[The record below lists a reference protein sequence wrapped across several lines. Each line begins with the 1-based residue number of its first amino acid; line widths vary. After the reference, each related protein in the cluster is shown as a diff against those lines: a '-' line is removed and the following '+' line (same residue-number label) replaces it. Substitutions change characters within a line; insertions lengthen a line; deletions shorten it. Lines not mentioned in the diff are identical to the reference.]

1 MNKYIFLDFD
11 GVLNTENYQT
21 KLQSEGSPGWDD
33 FGMFFDPEAVA
44 NLKRIL
50 DVVPDVRII
59 VESSWKANGLDELH
73 LMWVERGLP
82 GTLYDIT
89 PTFFCEELLT
99 IDLSDLDNIRKVEGL
114 GKGREIR
121 AWDTLAS

>member
-44 NLKRIL
+44 NLKRITINPRTGVARRPML
-50 DVVPDVRII
+50 RRQLII
-59 VESSWKANGLDELH
+59 
-73 LMWVERGLP
+73 
-82 GTLYDIT
+82 
-89 PTFFCEELLT
+89 
-99 IDLSDLDNIRKVEGL
+99 
-114 GKGREIR
+114 
-121 AWDTLAS
+121 